1 MTVAACALLGYLL
14 GSLPFS
20 LWLVGSFSG
29 SDVRAVGDGNPGA
42 ANAWRAGGWRIGFP
56 TLLLDVLKGA
66 AAPAVARGVFGLHG
80 WTLLPIALSPVLG
93 HVASPWMR
101 WRGGRGIACTFGVW
115 SALTYWVVTT
125 GFGLLLALIA
135 LVQSVSAWTVVFA
148 LGGTL
153 LVLVGLR
160 SEPYLIVTFLVNA
173 GLLVWTHR
181 KALLARPQFRLRIRG
196 GR

>member
-1 MTVAACALLGYLL
+1 MTIAACALFGYLL
-14 GSLPFS
+14 GSFPFS
-20 LWLVGSFSG
+20 AWLVRWFSR

-56 TLLLDVLKGA
+56 VLFLDVAKGA
-66 AAPAVARGVFGLHG
+66 AAPAIARAVLDLHG
-80 WTLLPIALSPVLG
+80 WALLPIALSPVLG
-93 HVASPWMR
+93 HVTSPWLR
-101 WRGGRGIACTFGVW
+101 WRGGKGIACTFGVW
-115 SALTYWVVTT
+115 SALTYWAVPTE
-125 GFGLLLALIA
+125 FGLLLALIM
-135 LVQSVSAWTVVFA
+135 LVQSVTAWTVVFA

-153 LVLVGLR
+153 VVLVTLR

-181 KALLARPQFRLRIRG
+181 EGLHLRPRFGFRFRS